1 MEDII
6 TDMVA
11 ELEKTKEGKE
21 VLLWLK
27 TDNSIIQIQKMMLQ
41 GEVLLGNVKESSH
54 INYLSIPELTNIE
67 INFFEASGSLPSS

>member
-41 GEVLLGNVKESSH
+41 GEVLLGISKLLKMLRNQV
-54 INYLSIPELTNIE
+54 I
-67 INFFEASGSLPSS
+67 